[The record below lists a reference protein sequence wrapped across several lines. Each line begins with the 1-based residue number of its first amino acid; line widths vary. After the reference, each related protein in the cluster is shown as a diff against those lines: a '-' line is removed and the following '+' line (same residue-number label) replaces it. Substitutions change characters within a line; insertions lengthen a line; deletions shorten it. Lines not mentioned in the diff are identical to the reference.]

1 MKFSSPDIPRF
12 AAGLRRGASLIEVL
26 VVIVVFLVGILAVV
40 QIFPP
45 GLAILRQ
52 NQMRSVAQGLADA
65 EESRL
70 NAPGRRIPEMILP
83 VTMVNGAITALDP
96 QQAWADLT
104 PSGGGSF
111 EISPA
116 GQVSIAGTP
125 VGSWAMASGANH
137 FVRVIGEGG
146 PLPAATLT
154 APFSGLVGSV
164 VPLTY
169 GPMRYTRDSVSGL
182 GSPGDLAV
190 TTGDLELV
198 SGAPQAD
205 EPALPWRVFVETQA
219 TLAGFLGQNRTSDFL
234 YVALPADAQA
244 QAAPIRVRYAV
255 RHVLGAEAAR
265 VDVSAVASQ
274 AGSLALGP
282 QGYMDVSADGRYWVI
297 DLKALAADANSML
310 FNDAPID
317 STTYIQADSSSVR
330 VRTSFREV
338 PVDAAFV
345 SSDPFTFKV
354 SPDEI
359 GVLVFNPAAS
369 LLLVQSPE
377 GELSP
382 MEARVDY
389 TVLDWRI
396 VRDDIQLPSELTG
409 VNGQTKVRLSV
420 TSVKSRG
427 SSDTDGSSYAGIP
440 VRSFRAGAA
449 PTEAPVS
456 DVVVFEPST
465 GGILIGGAGAGAANS
480 FQVDYRSGAMTL
492 GRSVANSTAVVGRF
506 AYPNLNGAYGANFID
521 KPLNG
526 LRLRVL
532 YRPSQEMSV
541 QFLPAPA
548 EYRTASTVPASGLR
562 PGQMAPG
569 GRPNPLTAAIF
580 GSASR
585 IYFPLSDLGLQ
596 VSFDEL
602 VTGAGIRRG
611 VTMRISGTEVMN
623 GVTFAYADLTELGP
637 GVTLS
642 TTDAWPIR
650 GARGVTGRVRTLW
663 NHRQFTLSSDGA
675 ANASAFEDWMRTWR
689 RHQKTVSLG
698 GNR

>member
-1 MKFSSPDIPRF
+1 MKLFSPDMPRS
-12 AAGLRRGASLIEVL
+12 APTLRRGASLIEVL

-70 NAPGRRIPEMILP
+70 NAPGRRIPEMIVP
-83 VTMVNGAITALDP
+83 VTMVNGAVTALDP

-111 EISPA
+111 EISQA
-116 GQVSIAGTP
+116 GQVSIAGSP
-125 VGSWAMASGANH
+125 VGPWSSVSGANH

-169 GPMRYTRDSVSGL
+169 GPMRYTRDGGTGL

-205 EPALPWRVFVETQA
+205 EPALPWRVFVDTQA
-219 TLAGFLGQNRTSDFL
+219 TVDSFLGQTRVSDFA
-234 YVALPADAQA
+234 YVAFPSEPLA
-244 QAAPIRVRYAV
+244 QAAPIRLRYTV
-255 RHVLGAEAAR
+255 RHVLGAESAR
-265 VDVSAVASQ
+265 VDVSAVASP
-274 AGSLALGP
+274 AGSLALGAL
-282 QGYMDVSADGRYWVI
+282 GYMDVSADGRYWVI
-297 DLKALAADANSML
+297 DLKALAADANSTL

-317 STTYIQADSSSVR
+317 STSYIQADPSSVR
-330 VRTSFREV
+330 ARTSFREV

-345 SSDPFTFKV
+345 SSDPLTFKV

-369 LLLVQSPE
+369 QLLVQSPE

-396 VRDDIQLPSELTG
+396 VRDDIQLPAELTG
-409 VNGQTKVRLSV
+409 VNGRTKVRLSV

-427 SSDTDGSSYAGIP
+427 TTDTDGSSYAGIP
-440 VRSFRAGAA
+440 VRSFRGGEN
-449 PTEAPVS
+449 PTEAPVN
-456 DVVVFEPST
+456 DVIVFEPTT
-465 GGILIGGAGAGAANS
+465 GGILVGGGGAGTANS
-480 FQVDYRSGAMTL
+480 FEVDYRSGAMTV
-492 GRSVANSTAVVGRF
+492 GRSVANSTNVIGRF
-506 AYPNLNGAYGANFID
+506 AYPDLNGTYGVNYID

-541 QFLPAPA
+541 QFLPAPS
-548 EYRTASTVPASGLR
+548 EYRLTSTVLPTGLR
-562 PGQMAPG
+562 PGQMAAG
-569 GRPNPLTAAIF
+569 GRPNPVTAVIF
-580 GSASR
+580 GTPNR

-596 VSFDEL
+596 VSIDEL
-602 VTGAGIRRG
+602 VTPVDVRRG
-611 VTMRISGTEVMN
+611 ITARIGGTEVVN
-623 GVTFAYADLTELGP
+623 GVSYAFADLSQLGP

-663 NHRQFTLSSDGA
+663 NHRQFALGNDGV
-675 ANASAFEDWMRTWR
+675 ANANAFEDWMRTWR